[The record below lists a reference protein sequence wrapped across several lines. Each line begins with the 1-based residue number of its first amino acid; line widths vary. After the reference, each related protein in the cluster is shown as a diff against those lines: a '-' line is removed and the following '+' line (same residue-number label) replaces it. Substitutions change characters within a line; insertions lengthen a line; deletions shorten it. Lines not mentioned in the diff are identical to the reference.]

1 MGQGPAGHGG
11 VKPRALPTRRWRRPA
26 SVPLAALRSA
36 GQNRSERGAEAQ
48 PDLLISR
55 RQPRPP
61 PSRAGARGGG
71 GGAAD
76 RPGRAV
82 SAPRRAPRPRPAAPV
97 PPARPAGRGRPSPA
111 PGPPLPRAGARA
123 AGEMRAARPREAA
136 ALGVSVVGAAR
147 VHPGAGGGRGVR
159 PTCCG
164 PREPPEITGAWR
176 EEGTLRKA
184 RRFRWFP
191 RLPPPPPL
199 PSRARAKAQNPE
211 L

>member
-1 MGQGPAGHGG
+1 MPPAFSSSPILPASCLSDIVPYFCLQSLSRQPRDPKACCLRSCIYVQSLHAVGVQPRGGRNADSPPGWAPRAAWAWARAGHGG

-36 GQNRSERGAEAQ
+36 GQNRSERRAEAQ

-97 PPARPAGRGRPSPA
+97 PVPPARPP
-111 PGPPLPRAGARA
+111 
-123 AGEMRAARPREAA
+123 ARP
-136 ALGVSVVGAAR
+136 G
-147 VHPGAGGGRGVR
+147 
-159 PTCCG
+159 
-164 PREPPEITGAWR
+164 
-176 EEGTLRKA
+176 
-184 RRFRWFP
+184 
-191 RLPPPPPL
+191 
-199 PSRARAKAQNPE
+199 
-211 L
+211 